1 MTDRPKD
8 DVAALL
14 QPVETWTWRFLALVG
29 VLAAIVAWGVYA
41 YTVQLQQGLV
51 VTAMRNTVSWG
62 VYIANFVF
70 FIGISHVGA
79 LMSAILRLTKAEW
92 RRPVTRMAEAITVC
106 SLFVGASMP
115 IIDLGRPDRLLN
127 VLWYGRI
134 QSAILWDFLSISTY
148 LVGSLLFFYLF
159 LIPDLAIIRE
169 RLKNVSRVRRWLYRK
184 LSLGWTGAEDQR
196 HRLERSVGILTILI
210 LPIAISVH
218 TVVSWIFAMTL
229 RVGWNSSIF
238 GPYFVAGALFSG
250 VASVLMAMA
259 LFTHFYRLEKWIKPI
274 HFRNLA
280 FLLLVLDI
288 VYIYFT
294 LNEFL
299 TVSYKSESSEAPL
312 LAALYGGSFA
322 PLFWAIQIGGLLI
335 PAFLLSFRR
344 TRTTLG
350 IVVAAT
356 LVNVTMWLKRYLIVV
371 STLATPQMPTN
382 WGDYW
387 PSWVEWSI
395 TAAAFAGFV
404 LLYALLSR
412 LVPIV
417 SIWET
422 QEAVQAAEEA
432 AEPAPAEVSA

>member
-1 MTDRPKD
+1 MTDRLKD

-14 QPVETWTWRFLALVG
+14 APVERWTPRFLALVG
-29 VLAAIVAWGVYA
+29 VLGAIVAWGVYA

-51 VTAMRNTVSWG
+51 VTGMRNTVSWG
-62 VYIANFVF
+62 LYIANFVF

-115 IIDLGRPDRLLN
+115 IVDLGRPDRLLN
-127 VLWYGRI
+127 VLLYGRI

-169 RLKNVSRVRRWLYRK
+169 RLHNVGRVRRWLYRK
-184 LSLGWTGAEDQR
+184 LSLGWTGTEDQR
-196 HRLERSVGILTILI
+196 RRLGRSIGILTILI

-229 RVGWNSSIF
+229 RVGWNSSVF

-280 FLLLVLDI
+280 LLLLVLDI

-294 LNEFL
+294 LNEYL

-322 PLFWAIQIGGLLI
+322 PVFWTIQIGGLLI

-371 STLATPQMPTN
+371 SSLATPQMPIG
-382 WGDYW
+382 WGSYW
-387 PSWVEWSI
+387 PTWVEWSI

-404 LLYALLSR
+404 LLFALLSR

-422 QEAVQAAEEA
+422 QEAAEGAEKA
-432 AEPAPAEVSA
+432 PEPAPAEVTA